1 MIMWKGLPV
10 PNNPK
15 PHVRYYHSVFDL
27 QVEINHFRLE
37 SMLLEVISEINDFG
51 LRFPRITKKDLITEY
66 TMYKIINSQTK
77 LNFSQVIHTCVCVS
91 SRIFKEYEPHEL
103 EVMSLLTRNV

>member
-15 PHVRYYHSVFDL
+15 PHVRYYQSVFDL

-37 SMLLEVISEINDFG
+37 SMLSEVISEINDFG
-51 LRFPRITKKDLITEY
+51 LRFSRITKTDSITKY

-77 LNFSQVIHTCVCVS
+77 LKFSQVIQTCVCVF
-91 SRIFKEYEPHEL
+91 RYIFKEYEPHEL